1 MGEYC
6 KSIKCPWYTDDVCKS
21 PNDHTKKPDGTIE
34 CDFDRGVLPYTVQAR
49 KQNSYIKKLMI
60 DIRELSNWVN
70 EYAETLP
77 EEDRVKMADAGE
89 YLRILSILIDKSSPE
104 ILNEIQI

>member
-1 MGEYC
+1 MQRGLKELTGD
-6 KSIKCPWYTDDVCKS
+6 IK
-21 PNDHTKKPDGTIE
+21 
-34 CDFDRGVLPYTVQAR
+34 
-49 KQNSYIKKLMI
+49 
-60 DIRELSNWVN
+60 ELSNWIN

-77 EEDRVKMADAGE
+77 EEDRIKMADAGE

>member
-1 MGEYC
+1 MLYC
-6 KSIKCPWYTDDVCKS
+6 EESGGDVYIQMRLKELIGDIK
-21 PNDHTKKPDGTIE
+21 
-34 CDFDRGVLPYTVQAR
+34 
-49 KQNSYIKKLMI
+49 
-60 DIRELSNWVN
+60 ELSNWAN

-77 EEDRVKMADAGE
+77 EEDRIKMADAGE

>member
-1 MGEYC
+1 MYIQMRLKELIGD
-6 KSIKCPWYTDDVCKS
+6 IK
-21 PNDHTKKPDGTIE
+21 
-34 CDFDRGVLPYTVQAR
+34 
-49 KQNSYIKKLMI
+49 
-60 DIRELSNWVN
+60 ELSNWAN

-77 EEDRVKMADAGE
+77 EEDRIKMADAGE